1 MSVVYLYGF
10 VPADAELPE
19 RGLLGVGDVP
29 VELLPLD
36 GFAAAI
42 GRPDAAVYSAAPL
55 EDRTGDMEWVAQ
67 QGLRHE
73 QVVAWF
79 VDHSTIVP
87 SRLLTLFSSDD
98 ALRRAVDAGDAIRE
112 DLERFRGTREWD
124 LKIIWDPAVFA
135 GHLGQVSDEVADLD
149 RQIAEASP
157 GRRFLLERKRKDVAR
172 TEGRVV
178 ARRLAVDLLD
188 DLRAQSDD
196 SVLLPPPPDN
206 APVVLNAAL
215 LVPTDHE
222 AALLARAAA
231 ARDRLGEMGL
241 TVAFTG
247 PWAPYRFT
255 ERADG

>member
-10 VPADAELPE
+10 VPADADLPE
-19 RGLLGVGDVP
+19 RGLLGVGDAP

-42 GRPDAAVYSAAPL
+42 GRPDSDVYSAGPL
-55 EDRTGDMEWVAQ
+55 EARTGDMEWMAE

-98 ALRRAVDAGDAIRE
+98 ALRDAVATGTEIRS
-112 DLERFRGTREWD
+112 DLERFTGAREWD
-124 LKIIWDPAVFA
+124 LKIVWDPAVFA
-135 GHLGQVSDEVADLD
+135 GHLGQVSDEVAELD

-157 GRRFLLERKRKDVAR
+157 GKRFLLERKRKDIAR

-178 ARRLAVDLLD
+178 ARQVAVDLLD
-188 DLRAQSDD
+188 DLREDSDD
-196 SVLLPPPPDN
+196 AVLLPPPPDN

-215 LVPTDHE
+215 LVRTQSEP
-222 AALLARAAA
+222 AVLARAAA
-231 ARDRLGEMGL
+231 ARDRLGEIGL

-255 ERADG
+255 ERSDG